1 MNLNEQDI
9 KTNIRGSRILG
20 IDFGLKRVG
29 LAISDELG
37 ITTTPL
43 ETLDYSKQ
51 DFWERLLGIIHRQKA
66 KACIVGVPFYDK
78 QTETD
83 ITNALNVFIDL
94 LRSKSGMNVYIFD
107 ESYSSRNAVQTMLAI
122 DKPKK
127 KRSQKGEK
135 DKIAAA
141 LILRNFLDYYLG

>member
-9 KTNIRGSRILG
+9 KTNIKGSRIIG
-20 IDFGLKRVG
+20 VDFGLKRVG

-51 DFWERLLGIIHRQKA
+51 DFWERLLAIINKQKA
-66 KACIVGVPFYDK
+66 KACVVGVPFYDK

-83 ITNALNVFIDL
+83 ITNALNVFINL
-94 LRSKSGMNVYIFD
+94 LRSKSGMDVYIFD
-107 ESYSSRNAVQTMLAI
+107 ESYTSRNAVQTMLAI

>member
-9 KTNIRGSRILG
+9 KTNIKGSRILG
-20 IDFGLKRVG
+20 VDFGLKRVG

-51 DFWERLLGIIHRQKA
+51 DFWERLLAIINKQKA
-66 KACIVGVPFYDK
+66 KVCVVGVPFYDK

-83 ITNALNVFIDL
+83 ITNALNVFINL
-94 LRSKSGMNVYIFD
+94 LRSKSGMDVYVFD